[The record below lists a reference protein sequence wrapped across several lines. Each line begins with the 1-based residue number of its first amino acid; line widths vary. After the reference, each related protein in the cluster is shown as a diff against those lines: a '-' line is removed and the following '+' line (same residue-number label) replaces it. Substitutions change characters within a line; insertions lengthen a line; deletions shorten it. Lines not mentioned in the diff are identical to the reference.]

1 VARALREVPD
11 RHDDHRQGRNLT
23 EFGAFVEVEEGIDGL
38 IHISD
43 MSWSKIKHPSEVLK
57 KGDTVEAQVLS
68 IDAENQRLSLGLK
81 QLQTGIW
88 REFFDKNKV
97 GDIVEGKVVRLTN
110 FGAFVELADGIEG
123 LIHVS
128 EFDSAQGGEK
138 LELQAGQNYQMKI
151 IRLVPEERKIGLSI
165 RALKDAEYRA
175 DWEAYTESTGRP
187 EVTLGD
193 HFKHLK

>member
-1 VARALREVPD
+1 M
-11 RHDDHRQGRNLT
+11 RNLT

-57 KGDTVEAQVLS
+57 KGDSVEAQVLS

-88 REFFDKNKV
+88 KEFFDKHHV
-97 GDIVEGKVVRLTN
+97 SDIVEGKVVRLTN

-128 EFDSAQGGEK
+128 EFDSSQGGEK
-138 LELQAGQNYQMKI
+138 LELRTGENYQMKI

-165 RALKDAEYRA
+165 RALKDEQYRA
-175 DWEAYTESTGRP
+175 DWEAYTDSSGRP
-187 EVTLGD
+187 EATLGD